1 MVLCGQGLKTFES
14 FRPMAAASGADDP
27 GLSSALLRTRLSA
40 TLRNNGTVDALKT
53 QLRAKVLSE
62 LRSCGSAA
70 AGGGAS
76 KHPRPVVEQAAN
88 LLIMD
93 YLQGAGYLYTASVFA
108 PESGVPVAS
117 SASLPDAEFLQ
128 ETKRVLD
135 LLHIHPDSRLY
146 RKMTS
151 ARGSS
156 AFRTLLEFVTHSSDQ
171 APGVTN
177 SACQTTTDQAHTI
190 ERKLEQIND
199 RSLPRCPRPLFVC
212 PTTCVYEVLLFGAG
226 CARALSGVRVAC
238 RYRGLAHENAM
249 APLKT
254 LEERLAQCQRDA
266 DARIRA
272 EVDEAVTRVR
282 KVEMSKMRLE
292 EQARYSQELA
302 QVRTQR
308 RPARRAPRARLR
320 AQREGERLIAPRRCA
335 WRWRARGR
343 SGWRS
348 CGSERASSTKS

>member
-1 MVLCGQGLKTFES
+1 
-14 FRPMAAASGADDP
+14 MAAAPPPGVAGGDAA

-40 TLRNNGTVDALKT
+40 TLRNNGTVDALKS

-62 LRSCGSAA
+62 LRGSGPAA
-70 AGGGAS
+70 AGGS
-76 KHPRPVVEQAAN
+76 RQPRPVVEQAAN

-117 SASLPDAEFLQ
+117 SAALPDAEFLQ

-146 RKMTS
+146 RQMTS
-151 ARGSS
+151 VRGSS

-171 APGVTN
+171 APGVAN
-177 SACQTTTDQAHTI
+177 SACQTTTDEAHTI
-190 ERKLEQIND
+190 ERKMEQINE
-199 RSLPRCPRPLFVC
+199 RCPPHPARRPLPAC
-212 PTTCVYEVLLFGAG
+212 PALCVSGGSHGAG
-226 CARALSGVRVAC
+226 RAPRTSALSILRGRGVR

-292 EQARYSQELA
+292 EQARYSQQLA
-302 QVRTQR
+302 QVAPSAP
-308 RPARRAPRARLR
+308 PAHPCWRCEHARVL
-320 AQREGERLIAPRRCA
+320 PVV
-335 WRWRARGR
+335 
-343 SGWRS
+343 
-348 CGSERASSTKS
+348 